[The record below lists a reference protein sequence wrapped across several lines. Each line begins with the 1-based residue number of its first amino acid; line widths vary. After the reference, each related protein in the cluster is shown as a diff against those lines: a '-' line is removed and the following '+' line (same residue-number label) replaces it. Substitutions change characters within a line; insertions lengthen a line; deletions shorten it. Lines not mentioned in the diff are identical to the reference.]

1 LVIPGGGIFNAS
13 FFALPLYAGA
23 HSLGYTYR
31 KAGPGEWRSDLDAT
45 EALTGMI
52 DTTTR
57 TVTMTRRRRANQPGV
72 LVQRA
77 LFFSTTSTR
86 RAGSRSTTGNRTW
99 ASGAVV
105 AIRGCG
111 PGRPTAGERF
121 DRRRW
126 DNAVG
131 VRADYQ
137 GPSEELTR
145 TITVAETK
153 HNPLPPTLS

>member
-1 LVIPGGGIFNAS
+1 MYHYAS
-13 FFALPLYAGA
+13 TG
-23 HSLGYTYR
+23 
-31 KAGPGEWRSDLDAT
+31 
-45 EALTGMI
+45 ALTGMI

-57 TVTMTRRRRANQPGV
+57 TVTMKRRRRRANRPGV

-77 LFFSTTSTR
+77 LFLLRRATR
-86 RAGSRSTTGNRTW
+86 RAGSRSTTGNRTCAPVLSW
-99 ASGAVV
+99 PSRGADL
-105 AIRGCG
+105 AAH
-111 PGRPTAGERF
+111 TAGARF

-137 GPSEELTR
+137 GPSERLAR
-145 TITVAETK
+145 TISIAETK

>member
-1 LVIPGGGIFNAS
+1 MPGYLTS
-13 FFALPLYAGA
+13 YAGLFLPQDTDPPRVTSIEIPPPGEPA
-23 HSLGYTYR
+23 GGAGA
-31 KAGPGEWRSDLDAT
+31 AGP
-45 EALTGMI
+45 
-52 DTTTR
+52 
-57 TVTMTRRRRANQPGV
+57 V
-72 LVQRA
+72 
-77 LFFSTTSTR
+77 FSTTSTR
-86 RAGSRSTTGNRTW
+86 RAGSRSTTGYRTW
-99 ASGAVV
+99 ANGAVV

-111 PGRPTAGERF
+111 PGRPTAGARC

-126 DNAVG
+126 DSAVG

>member
-1 LVIPGGGIFNAS
+1 
-13 FFALPLYAGA
+13 
-23 HSLGYTYR
+23 
-31 KAGPGEWRSDLDAT
+31 
-45 EALTGMI
+45 MI

-57 TVTMTRRRRANQPGV
+57 TVTMKRRRRANQPGV
-72 LVQRA
+72 LVQRPC
-77 LFFSTTSTR
+77 FSTTSTR

-99 ASGAVV
+99 ANGAVV

-111 PGRPTAGERF
+111 PGRPTAGARF

>member
-1 LVIPGGGIFNAS
+1 
-13 FFALPLYAGA
+13 
-23 HSLGYTYR
+23 
-31 KAGPGEWRSDLDAT
+31 
-45 EALTGMI
+45 MI

-57 TVTMTRRRRANQPGV
+57 TVTMKRRRRANQPGV
-72 LVQRA
+72 LVQRPC
-77 LFFSTTSTR
+77 FFYDEHTPSGITLNHR
-86 RAGSRSTTGNRTW
+86 NRTW
-99 ASGAVV
+99 ANGAVV

-111 PGRPTAGERF
+111 PGRPTAGARF

>member
-1 LVIPGGGIFNAS
+1 
-13 FFALPLYAGA
+13 
-23 HSLGYTYR
+23 
-31 KAGPGEWRSDLDAT
+31 
-45 EALTGMI
+45 MI

-57 TVTMTRRRRANQPGV
+57 TVTMKRRRRGEPAGGAGPA
-72 LVQRA
+72 A
-77 LFFSTTSTR
+77 LFFLR
-86 RAGSRSTTGNRTW
+86 RAHAERDHAQPPGTAPW
-99 ASGAVV
+99 ANGAVV

-111 PGRPTAGERF
+111 PGRPTAGARF

-137 GPSEELTR
+137 GPSEELAR